1 MHSALV
7 GESGVPHEG
16 LPPERRQIGY
26 FRDKGGS
33 GFEPRQGGAAEA
45 GKAFHLHL
53 EVGDDGTK
61 IGISAT
67 LPDAVYG
74 PLHLDGSAVY
84 RGQAVGD
91 GQFTVIV
98 GVDAQK
104 GMRQA
109 FPDRPDNGADF
120 LRHGASVGIAQH
132 QAVRSMFPGCPEHS
146 QGVFRIPLEAVKK
159 VFCVKKGFFHIFL
172 KEGNGIADDFQIAF
186 PGNAQGHFHMAGAG
200 FPKNRG
206 HPRAAGY
213 QGGQRGIRLRS
224 MGRMVRASKSGQL
237 CMP

>member
-1 MHSALV
+1 MTEQRL
-7 GESGVPHEG
+7 
-16 LPPERRQIGY
+16 
-26 FRDKGGS
+26 
-33 GFEPRQGGAAEA
+33 
-45 GKAFHLHL
+45 AFPQR
-53 EVGDDGTK
+53 
-61 IGISAT
+61 S
-67 LPDAVYG
+67 PDAVYG

-132 QAVRSMFPGCPEHS
+132 QAVHSMFPGCPEHS
-146 QGVFRIPLEAVKK
+146 QGVFRLPLEAVKK
-159 VFCVKKGFFHIFL
+159 VFCVKKASSIFFL
-172 KEGNGIADDFQIAF
+172 RKEMELPMISDCV

-200 FPKNRG
+200 FPKTAATRA
-206 HPRAAGY
+206 PLDIRAASVGSVSEY
-213 QGGQRGIRLRS
+213 GKDGACFQKRPALHAL
-224 MGRMVRASKSGQL
+224 VRHLSWR
-237 CMP
+237 